1 MAQFLFHLI
10 LHLIF
15 SNIDNIKGVEAV
27 KLALQNRP
35 SQKPSTECIIEG
47 LEICLYS
54 NNSKFDQ
61 YHLLQT
67 NGTATGASNSCSY
80 SHLAIHRLEK
90 LINNKRINN
99 LGELFFYGRYGDDC
113 FIIWNGSKERLN
125 SFHQFLSSLDQ
136 DLKFTME
143 IGKGSL
149 SFLDLKIHIVDYKLA
164 TTVYSKPADSHLYL
178 QSNSSHNPKTV
189 DGIQKGVALRIR
201 RIYSSEQNCL
211 EKLKEHIA
219 YLVTRGHSPK
229 KVK

>member
-1 MAQFLFHLI
+1 MLEIIDNINANKLPSDTI
-10 LHLIF
+10 LVSFDIANMF
-15 SNIDNIKGVEAV
+15 SNIYNIKGVEAV

-35 SQKPSTECIIEG
+35 SQKPSTECLIEG

-125 SFHQFLSSLDQ
+125 SFHQFLNSLDE
-136 DLKFTME
+136 DIKFIMK
-143 IGKGSL
+143 IAKGSL
-149 SFLDLKIHIVDYKLA
+149 CLLNSFHQFL
-164 TTVYSKPADSHLYL
+164 
-178 QSNSSHNPKTV
+178 NSF
-189 DGIQKGVALRIR
+189 R
-201 RIYSSEQNCL
+201 
-211 EKLKEHIA
+211 
-219 YLVTRGHSPK
+219 
-229 KVK
+229 